1 MDTNTF
7 KQFGMPVQTL
17 PGDSVHYV
25 PVDKDDDGFF
35 ETFGKSVVRGF
46 LNVGK
51 GLVGTAE
58 EAIEL
63 IPGVE
68 EENFLTKVRAN
79 IAAEEEKFEVTPD
92 NALEWGASIIGEALP
107 YMGAAMV
114 GGMYWGPVGAA
125 GVAFSVEGQEAY
137 DNAKKRGATET
148 QANLER
154 GVVGSINATI
164 EALQISKVLKFAD
177 KGKFTF
183 KAFKKAAQEKAW
195 KKMAELGGQFGK
207 DALMNS
213 IEEAF
218 EESLQQG
225 VQIVA
230 PALIEGKQAL
240 PLREDG
246 TIDTRAIL
254 LNIGEAALAGA
265 VVGPLLGTT
274 KAFIP
279 AMVAP
284 DSSYFNGVREAI
296 NNSKQSE
303 EWKTARNRE
312 LDLQIEQ
319 ITGETSERTTKT
331 SDIPSVVYHATT
343 KQFEDL
349 PILGESRTGFFEE
362 GEPSGIYYSIDP
374 EKAKAATG
382 SGSNQRIVPGYVST
396 DKVFIVDEKS
406 ADEYKNNEE
415 KVIELWIKEA
425 RQTFGKDIETFVER
439 DDNGKIINFLGDKT
453 WKGDKFPSWSIADR
467 LKEEYINK
475 GYDAIYDKR
484 KGDFIV
490 LNSSSIQS
498 KPQYQSYRQL
508 LDWID
513 SRANELADFRP
524 QHEDTVSKRRGAKKH
539 EAATFLEENKGQV
552 ASGDMTPEQ
561 LAIGYKTIMQ
571 GSLTPEFDIEMSRD
585 QYDSFL
591 KAVINSY
598 PADSFKIDEAMSAF
612 HKLFYEH
619 SLPERSEIESL
630 EPVLGK
636 SIVKK
641 LLGIKDKVKRRQMT
655 FGQKILNGVFEA
667 VNFPRAVLASWDVS
681 FVARQGIMM
690 AFVDRKL
697 WAKSIGSSWRAY
709 LSPEYA
715 TSLDMEVR
723 SNPMFDY
730 VHDTLGVPYHDA
742 GTADSDEHFMSKFAR
757 NVPGVRAS
765 ERAYVA
771 AANTLR
777 YKYMYKYL
785 ESSWGS
791 GQTKAQHKEMASVI
805 KHLTGYGDVK
815 ALKKIKNTL
824 NIFFFSPRLIQAR
837 FQSLT
842 DLNPIEVVDGKPAVK
857 FSPAQR
863 MLLGTWVKAVGTGMG
878 VLYLLSLIKG
888 VEVEKD
894 PRSTDFGKVRIGDTR
909 IDFWAGYSQIARLI
923 AQVATGKRKTQS
935 GDFTDAER
943 SDVIVRFLQ
952 TKLSPGA
959 GLALDMYRGTDF
971 KGKILEPTVE
981 DVTTQTLARTVP
993 LFLQDLYE
1001 LTRAQGY
1008 GTTTMLGSVAA
1019 FHGVGVLTYPETK
1032 GSQAMQYKNM
1042 KAQEYFDSKWDSLG
1056 PISQEMLRTYEPM
1069 IDEMDRIA
1077 DREKLN
1083 KQVNARFLKELRNSE
1098 RKLLRSL
1105 PTKMR
1110 DQLDLL
1116 LVNVGGLS
1124 RKIGGDWYLN
1134 EKRFNEYQSV
1144 VSEQLKEQLPIWL
1157 EMDLAPEIKRAF
1169 IEDTIDDIKK
1179 FARQEIILSANMK
1192 DLIRE

>member
-137 DNAKKRGATET
+137 DNAKQRGATET

-154 GVVGSINATI
+154 GVVGSINAAI

-207 DALMNS
+207 DVLMNS

-319 ITGETSERTTKT
+319 ITGEKTELPERQEG
-331 SDIPSVVYHATT
+331 Y
-343 KQFEDL
+343 
-349 PILGESRTGFFEE
+349 RT
-362 GEPSGIYYSIDP
+362 
-374 EKAKAATG
+374 
-382 SGSNQRIVPGYVST
+382 
-396 DKVFIVDEKS
+396 
-406 ADEYKNNEE
+406 
-415 KVIELWIKEA
+415 
-425 RQTFGKDIETFVER
+425 
-439 DDNGKIINFLGDKT
+439 
-453 WKGDKFPSWSIADR
+453 
-467 LKEEYINK
+467 
-475 GYDAIYDKR
+475 
-484 KGDFIV
+484 
-490 LNSSSIQS
+490 
-498 KPQYQSYRQL
+498 L

-791 GQTKAQHKEMASVI
+791 GQTKVQHKEMASVI

-842 DLNPIEVVDGKPAVK
+842 DLNPIEVVDGKPSVK

-1042 KAQEYFDSKWDSLG
+1042 KAQEYFDAKWDSLG
-1056 PISQEMLRTYEPM
+1056 PTSQEMLRTYEPM

-1110 DQLDLL
+1110 DQLDAL

-1134 EKRFNEYQSV
+1134 DKRFNEYQSV

-1192 DLIRE
+1192 DLTRE